1 MPRTERWS
9 DVTTIRV
16 RFHEL
21 DPYGHLN
28 HGVYLNY
35 FEQARVELLD
45 RLGFGLPRLAELGF
59 HIVVVEVRVR
69 FVAPAYAGDE
79 VTITSRIQDLR
90 RVSSTWHQEMV
101 RAGEVIATNDVRAAI
116 TDLHGKPT
124 SAPPGL
130 REALIDLAEGG
141 DGARDPAG

>member
-1 MPRTERWS
+1 
-9 DVTTIRV
+9 VTTIRV

-45 RLGFGLPRLAELGF
+45 RIGFGLPRLAELGF
-59 HIVVVEVRVR
+59 HIVVVEVQVR
-69 FVAPAYAGDE
+69 FIAPAYSGDE
-79 VTITSRIQDLR
+79 VTITSTIKDLR

-101 RAGEVIATNDVRAAI
+101 RDGEVIATNDVRAAM
-116 TDLHGKPT
+116 TDLDGRPT

-130 REALIDLAEGG
+130 REALTALAAG
-141 DGARDPAG
+141 DEPARDVAG

>member
-1 MPRTERWS
+1 M
-9 DVTTIRV
+9 TTIRV

-45 RLGFGLPRLAELGF
+45 RIGFGLPRLEELGF
-59 HIVVVEVRVR
+59 HIVVVEVQVR
-69 FVAPAYAGDE
+69 FITPAYSGDE
-79 VTITSRIQDLR
+79 VTITSRIEDLR

-101 RAGEVIATNDVRAAI
+101 RDGEIIATNDVRAAM
-116 TDLHGKPT
+116 TDLDGRPAG
-124 SAPPGL
+124 APPGL
-130 REALIDLAEGG
+130 REALTALAAGNEP
-141 DGARDPAG
+141 ARDVAG

>member
-1 MPRTERWS
+1 M
-9 DVTTIRV
+9 RV

-45 RLGFGLPRLAELGF
+45 RIGFGLPRLAELGH

-69 FVAPAYAGDE
+69 FLAPAYAGDE
-79 VTITSRIQDLR
+79 VTITSAIRDLR
-90 RVSSTWHQEMV
+90 RVSSTWHQQML
-101 RAGEVIATNDVRAAI
+101 RGDEVIATNDVRAAM
-116 TDLHGKPT
+116 TDLDGRPT
-124 SAPPGL
+124 SAPAGL
-130 REALIDLAEGG
+130 REALEQLAAEQN
-141 DGARDPAG
+141 DPARATPGVTTA